1 MSNKRIDL
9 WSTSFSSIA
18 YITTSHTDFSKYDT
32 LVWCEFDDMYKLPKF
47 VSKCLEYDIKPI
59 CGVTFRLK
67 TPDKCLISEIVAK
80 CYAMD
85 EEGTSELEFLYS
97 RGEDGLI
104 EYKDFCLFSK
114 HLQVGI
120 DLILGE
126 IEMLA
131 MENILETVF
140 VPDFVIIDENQ
151 GSFRSW
157 KKCQKI
163 LGDKNVLIC
172 GGGFNM
178 YKSMDDETV
187 LDDFNFLGDKAYE
200 YVIENPGRIADRI
213 SGNYR
218 FDVSLIEK
226 IEEEKKWRRCCF

>member
-67 TPDKCLISEIVAK
+67 TPDKCLISEIVIK

-85 EEGTSELEFLYS
+85 EEGTSELEFLYRRS
-97 RGEDGLI
+97 EDGLV
-104 EYKDFCLFSK
+104 EYKDFCLFSN
-114 HLQVGI
+114 HLQVGL
-120 DLILGE
+120 DLVFGE
-126 IEMLA
+126 TEMIVI
-131 MENILETVF
+131 ENILETVF
-140 VPDFVIIDENQ
+140 VPDFVIIDLNQ
-151 GSFRSW
+151 DSFRSW
-157 KKCQKI
+157 KRCQKI
-163 LGDKNVLIC
+163 LEEKNILIC
-172 GGGFNM
+172 GGCFPMSNLL
-178 YKSMDDETV
+178 DDETI
-187 LDDFNFLGDKAYE
+187 LDDFSFLGDKALE
-200 YVIENPGRIADRI
+200 YVIENPRKIADRI

-218 FDVSLIEK
+218 FDISLIEK
-226 IEEEKKWRRCCF
+226 IEEEKEWRRCCF